1 MGIGIDYGRGQ
12 TNIDHATRIRYGV
25 ISQHSVSQAW
35 ADSSEADYGEPTCP
49 LCHDKAVE
57 YDSDS
62 HHSFDNIRGRQ
73 YGYCGDYVCTECAC
87 AFSSDDAFGEEP
99 VAYFYRDDGYEI
111 VDCLDSD
118 LMVLKSPYYTI
129 APFCSPC
136 VPGAGNLDDASD
148 SPEPNEHDGVRTYC
162 LGHDWF
168 EDNKAPYAVYSV
180 AALPTVIRVPVVS

>member
-1 MGIGIDYGRGQ
+1 MGIDYGLGR
-12 TNIDHATRIRYGV
+12 TNIDHATGIRYGV

-35 ADSSEADYGEPTCP
+35 ADSSEADYGEPACP
-49 LCHDKAVE
+49 QCGGKAVE
-57 YDSDS
+57 YDSDL
-62 HHSFDNIRGRQ
+62 HHAFDHRKRR
-73 YGYCGDYVCTECAC
+73 YGDDYACVACAC
-87 AFSSDDAFGEEP
+87 SFSTDDVYAEDPCGYFYDDA
-99 VAYFYRDDGYEI
+99 GYQI

-118 LMVLKSPYYTI
+118 IMVLKSPYYTI

-148 SPEPNEHDGVRTYC
+148 SPEPNERDGVRTYC